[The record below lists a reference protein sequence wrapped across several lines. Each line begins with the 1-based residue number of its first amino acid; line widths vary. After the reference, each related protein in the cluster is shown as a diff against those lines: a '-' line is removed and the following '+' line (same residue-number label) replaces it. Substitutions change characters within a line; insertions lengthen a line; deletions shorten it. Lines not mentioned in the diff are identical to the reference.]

1 MASSETSTTVEGDG
15 ARLEADF
22 AYDPRQR
29 ALRVRY
35 RLHNTGGEELAVFDR
50 GNRHAVLS
58 GRQQGGAV
66 GDPAFREDGA
76 DVTLSH
82 IALPLPSP
90 SPTVPPMPLAARLPA
105 GAELEGEFAFAPP
118 TAEPARRMRWCL
130 GVARFEE
137 SELTAPENVD
147 GVEVWQ
153 ASFAFAERQQ
163 LLCTPWFDVVAGAF
177 EAEG

>member
-1 MASSETSTTVEGDG
+1 MASSDNSTTVEGDG

-22 AYDPRQR
+22 AYDPRQQ

-35 RLHNTGGEELAVFDR
+35 RLHNTGDAALAVFDR
-50 GNRHAVLS
+50 GNRHAVLT
-58 GRQQGGAV
+58 GRQQPGAV
-66 GDPAFREDGA
+66 SDPVFREDGA

-90 SPTVPPMPLAARLPA
+90 SPTVPPTPLAVRLPA
-105 GAELEGEFAFAPP
+105 GAELEGEFTFAPP

-130 GVARFEE
+130 GVADFEE
-137 SELTAPENVD
+137 SEFTAPEDVG

-153 ASFAFAERQQ
+153 ASFAHVERQQ
-163 LLCTPWFDVVAGAF
+163 LLCTPWFDVAAGTF
-177 EAEG
+177 EAER